1 MNRINNFI
9 SNIRSSNYNND
20 FLNANT
26 IVSNFAF
33 LILAVFVFVIISAIG
48 MNLISYY
55 LSPSDS
61 PKLLNGMVS
70 GNQYYSIKQNPNLG
84 GALPVKRSN
93 NAHEG
98 IEFTWSFWLFLDG
111 GPGSDSTVVVDP
123 PYKHVFHKGDRIMN
137 VDSLEDNE
145 GNTLTNAGMSKIQ
158 NAPGLYIKPFTA
170 GDNTTASLTFVM
182 NTFDTDSIIESV
194 DIDNV
199 PINKWFNVMII
210 LKNRFLDVYVNG
222 TVKNRKLLMGLPKQ
236 NYGDIHIGNV
246 SGDDSGGFNGYLS
259 NLWYYNYALGTR
271 EIEGIISSGAST
283 KLVGGD
289 SINTNTKDFYFLSLR
304 WFMPEPDSST
314 P

>member
-111 GPGSDSTVVVDP
+111 GPGLVSTGDDS
-123 PYKHVFHKGDRIMN
+123 PYKHVFHKGDNNPNDDDLR
-137 VDSLEDNE
+137 DNN
-145 GNTLTNAGMSKIQ
+145 GNMLINAGMNKIQ

-170 GDNTTASLTFVM
+170 GNNTTASLTFVM
-182 NTFDTDSIIESV
+182 NTFDTGSIIESV

-246 SGDDSGGFNGYLS
+246 SGNDGGGFNGYLS

-304 WFMPEPDSST
+304 WFMPEPDS
-314 P
+314 

>member
-84 GALPVKRSN
+84 GTLPVKRSN

-111 GPGSDSTVVVDP
+111 GPGLVSTGGDSR
-123 PYKHVFHKGDRIMN
+123 YKHVFHKGDRSPNDDDLQHNSI
-137 VDSLEDNE
+137 
-145 GNTLTNAGMSKIQ
+145 TLTNAGMNKIQ
-158 NAPGLYIKPFTA
+158 NAPGLYIKPFTD
-170 GDNTTASLTFVM
+170 GDDSASLTFVM
-182 NTFDTDSIIESV
+182 NTFDTGSIIESV

-246 SGDDSGGFNGYLS
+246 SGNDGGGFNGYLS

-304 WFMPEPDSST
+304 WFMPDPEPATPST
-314 P
+314 

>member
-111 GPGSDSTVVVDP
+111 GHGLVSEVDVDP

-137 VDSLEDNE
+137 NDKLTDNDN
-145 GNTLTNAGMSKIQ
+145 NTLTYKGMSKIQ

-182 NTFDTDSIIESV
+182 NTFDTGSIIESV

-246 SGDDSGGFNGYLS
+246 SGNDGGGFNGYLS

-304 WFMPEPDSST
+304 WFMPEPDSSA

>member
-48 MNLISYY
+48 MNLISYH

-111 GPGSDSTVVVDP
+111 GHGLVSEVAVNP
-123 PYKHVFHKGDRIMN
+123 PYKHVFHKGDRSPN
-137 VDSLEDNE
+137 DDDLRDNN
-145 GNTLTNAGMSKIQ
+145 GNILINAGMNKIQ

-246 SGDDSGGFNGYLS
+246 SGNDGGGFNGYLS

-304 WFMPEPDSST
+304 WFMPEPDSSS